1 MNTPNPS
8 QRVSLATAGL
18 WASAFVLA
26 ALVVVQAGRL
36 ASDRAW
42 GPLGGAVARGDVVSR
57 VGDYTTLT
65 FNSGSDD
72 VLAVLDGR
80 GEQLFA
86 YRIQNQNRLELLGVY
101 DVKDLFAIGKRIGTG
116 RR

>member
-1 MNTPNPS
+1 MQIPART
-8 QRVSLATAGL
+8 QRVSVASAGL

-36 ASDRAW
+36 ASERAW
-42 GPLGGAVARGDVVSR
+42 GASVAKGDVVSR
-57 VGDYTTLT
+57 VGDYTSLT
-65 FNSGSDD
+65 FTSGSDD

>member
-1 MNTPNPS
+1 MNTPTQA

-18 WASAFVLA
+18 WASAFILA

-36 ASDRAW
+36 AGDRLW
-42 GPLGGAVARGDVVSR
+42 GASVARADVVSR